1 MQIILRR
8 RNGLISRKSQSCEFK
23 KARKHTDFRFGKA
36 PAEKKNGEGFLPHF
50 FIDSKISRIKM
61 RTRIN
66 DSIWKLL
73 SK

>member
-1 MQIILRR
+1 MQRAYFTGIATPHI
-8 RNGLISRKSQSCEFK
+8 FK
-23 KARKHTDFRFGKA
+23 ITKANTNIRIRFGKA
-36 PAEKKNGEGFLPHF
+36 PAEKNGEGFLPHF